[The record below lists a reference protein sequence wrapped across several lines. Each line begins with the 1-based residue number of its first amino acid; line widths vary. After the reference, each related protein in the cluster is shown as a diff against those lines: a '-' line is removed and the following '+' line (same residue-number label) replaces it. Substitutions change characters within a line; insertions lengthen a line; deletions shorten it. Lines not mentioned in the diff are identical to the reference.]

1 MWRIFYFILILG
13 MLICSSCSKKS
24 EQDKKLETELRQ
36 FKAKAI
42 TFPDNMEAKVCDG
55 KISPDTTLLSCPYK
69 MVIYVGKDG
78 CTNCKLRSLL
88 PVYMFILENKHRENF
103 GVVIIL
109 NTADKEATEKL
120 LTDMRFRQTV
130 FYDLDGSFERL
141 NPHIPA
147 GEDFH
152 TFLLN
157 KENKVVLIGNPTHNE
172 KLNKLYLTEIN
183 K

>member
-1 MWRIFYFILILG
+1 M
-13 MLICSSCSKKS
+13 
-24 EQDKKLETELRQ
+24 
-36 FKAKAI
+36 
-42 TFPDNMEAKVCDG
+42 
-55 KISPDTTLLSCPYK
+55 
-69 MVIYVGKDG
+69 
-78 CTNCKLRSLL
+78 
-88 PVYMFILENKHRENF
+88 
-103 GVVIIL
+103 IIL
-109 NTADKEATEKL
+109 NTADREATEKL

-141 NPHIPA
+141 NPHIPT

>member
-1 MWRIFYFILILG
+1 MYHILYFILMLGILT
-13 MLICSSCSKKS
+13 CSSCSEKNV
-24 EQDKKLETELRQ
+24 QYKKLETDLRL
-36 FKAKAI
+36 FKEKAI
-42 TFPDNMEAKVCDG
+42 TFPDNMLAKVCDG
-55 KISPDTTLLSCPYK
+55 QLPPDTTLLNRPSK

-78 CTNCKLRSLL
+78 CTDCKLRSLL
-88 PVYMFILENKHRENF
+88 PIYMFILENKHRENF
-103 GVVIIL
+103 AVVIIL
-109 NTADKEATEKL
+109 NTADREATEKL

-141 NPHIPA
+141 NPHLPS

-172 KLNKLYLTEIN
+172 KLNKLYLNEIN

>member
-1 MWRIFYFILILG
+1 
-13 MLICSSCSKKS
+13 
-24 EQDKKLETELRQ
+24 
-36 FKAKAI
+36 
-42 TFPDNMEAKVCDG
+42 
-55 KISPDTTLLSCPYK
+55 

-78 CTNCKLRSLL
+78 CTDCKLRSLL
-88 PVYMFILENKHRENF
+88 PVYMFMLENKHRENF

-109 NTADKEATEKL
+109 NTADREATEKL